1 MIEPLN
7 RAPLHVRDTPARN
20 PLERRAG
27 SALSLPLGEIAG
39 DLRPLAGTVR
49 PRRATYELLVSNDT
63 PLPLA
68 TFAYAV
74 AGTPSNARMTWNA
87 IVVPPYSAIA
97 VALEIALPARG
108 RALRVV
114 AELHSKEAQLTLDA
128 PPPGLSVRGLARR
141 VAVAGSTLAL
151 ACAAAASA
159 ALNRPEVYA
168 LAAPEAV
175 RGGTPFNVAYA
186 VGNESAAS
194 YVVETPDGLQVGRGR
209 LARAAGAFTIALP
222 PSAVSA
228 GYDIRVTATGP
239 LGSDERSTHLLA
251 LPALPHAFVASSGP
265 HRAGAR
271 IAAFRLAGDAVR
283 GGEAIIADYRTTA
296 RAGSVRLID
305 ELGTVR
311 AEALLNRTGRSILV
325 APYADVDQDM
335 RVVVTTERGTAR
347 DEAALP
353 VRVLSAEPAAVAA
366 AGAVA
371 APATAAQDPG
381 ESEDSPPLAPAGAS
395 PIAVAPRTLAGGAIA
410 VRILRHEPDLRVAL
424 FDAAGAELQS
434 LAVPPDASTI
444 TLAAPAGTTT
454 ERASVIATFSKGFA
468 QETFVRPV
476 TLVPESA
483 P

>member
-7 RAPLHVRDTPARN
+7 RAPLHVRDAPLRD
-20 PLERRAG
+20 PLEPRAG

-39 DLRPLAGTVR
+39 DFRPLPGPAR
-49 PRRATYELLVSNDT
+49 ARRATYELLVSNDT

-74 AGTPSNARMTWNA
+74 AGTRSNARMTWNA

-97 VALEIALPARG
+97 VALEIALPERG
-108 RALRVV
+108 RAPRVV
-114 AELHSKEAQLTLDA
+114 AELHSKDAQLTLDA
-128 PPPGLSVRGLARR
+128 PPPGLSLRGLARR
-141 VAVAGSTLAL
+141 AAVAGSTFAL

-175 RGGTPFNVAYA
+175 RSGVPFNVAYA
-186 VGNESAAS
+186 LGNETAAS

-209 LARAAGAFTIALP
+209 LARGAGAFTVALP

-228 GYDIRVTATGP
+228 GYDVRVTATGP
-239 LGSDERSTHLLA
+239 LGSDERTTHLLA
-251 LPALPHAFVASSGP
+251 LPAAPHAFTAADG
-265 HRAGAR
+265 RRRGAAR
-271 IAAFRLAGDAVR
+271 IAAFNLAGAEVR
-283 GGEAIIADYRTTA
+283 GGEPIVADYRTAA

-305 ELGTVR
+305 QLGTVR

-325 APYADVDQDM
+325 APYTDVDQDM
-335 RVVVTTERGTAR
+335 RVVVTTERGVAR

-353 VRVLSAEPAAVAA
+353 VRVLSAQPAAVAA
-366 AGAVA
+366 ASPAQS
-371 APATAAQDPG
+371 AP
-381 ESEDSPPLAPAGAS
+381 ESGVQGDASPALAPEGAS
-395 PIAVAPRTLAGGAIA
+395 PIAVAPRTRAGGAIA
-410 VRILRHEPDLRVAL
+410 IRILRHEPDLRVAL
-424 FDAAGAELQS
+424 FDAAGTELES
-434 LAVPPDASTI
+434 TAVPLDARKI
-444 TLAAPAGTTT
+444 TLAAPAGTTAA
-454 ERASVIATFSKGFA
+454 RASVIATFAKGFA

-476 TLVPESA
+476 TIVPESE